1 MENSFGRQ
9 AAARINETRRSMATL
24 IGVAKGILADRRL
37 NDAEIGFLMEWLD
50 NNFAIASAWPGSV
63 VVDRIRTIL
72 ADGVVTED
80 ERDDLMK
87 TLQAITGGTLEDLA
101 TSKHVATLS
110 LDEIDQIVFQ
120 GAEFCLTGDF
130 VMGRKAVCEKAI
142 ADRGGIMK
150 SSVSKKLRYLVA
162 GGLGSPEW
170 KHGSFG
176 TKIERAMQLKQ
187 EGAALLIVHEDVLA
201 RSLQG

>member
-9 AAARINETRRSMATL
+9 AAARINETKRSIATL
-24 IGVAKGILADRRL
+24 VGLVTGLLSDHHLSEADIL
-37 NDAEIGFLMEWLD
+37 FLREWM
-50 NNFAIASAWPGSV
+50 NNNRTIATSWPGSV
-63 VVDRIRTIL
+63 IVERIDAVL
-72 ADGVVTED
+72 ADGRITED
-80 ERDDLMK
+80 ERLDLAK
-87 TLQAITGGTLEDLA
+87 TLQQIVGGTLEELA
-101 TSKHVATLS
+101 ETKHVTELA
-110 LDEIDQIVFQ
+110 LDEIERVEFQ

-130 VMGRKAVCEKAI
+130 VMGRKSVCEKSI
-142 ADRGGIMK
+142 SDRGGIMK

-201 RSLQG
+201 RSLQS